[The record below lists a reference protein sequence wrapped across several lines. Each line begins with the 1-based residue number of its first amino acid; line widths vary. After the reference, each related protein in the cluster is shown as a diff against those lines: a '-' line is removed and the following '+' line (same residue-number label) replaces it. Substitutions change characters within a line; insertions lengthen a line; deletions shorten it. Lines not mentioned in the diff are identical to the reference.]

1 MGSPSSGPKST
12 TSHLRVMFFRTYLE
26 EPPTC
31 LNRNPITGMATLLHP
46 RITPLPRCRNIN
58 LLSIDYAFR
67 PRLRYRLT
75 LGGLPFPRKPWA
87 FGEQVSHLLYRYL
100 CQHMLLRLLQHPSR
114 DTFIGYHNTP
124 LPLLAKSMASVTCL
138 SPVEF
143 SAQKRLT
150 SELLRFL

>member
-1 MGSPSSGPKST
+1 MRPRRHVSELT
-12 TSHLRVMFFRTYLE
+12 TFRICQE
-26 EPPTC
+26 DPPTR
-31 LNRNPITGMATLLHP
+31 LNRNPITGQATLLHP
-46 RITPLPRCRNIN
+46 RITPPVRCRNIN
-58 LLSIDYAFR
+58 LLPIDYAFR
-67 PRLRYRLT
+67 PRLRVRLT

-114 DTFIGYHNTP
+114 DTFTGYHNTP
-124 LPLLAKSMASVTCL
+124 LPLLTKSMASVTCL

-143 SAQKRLT
+143 SAQKPLT